1 MEASLLKLQQMRK
14 TKQAGNDGKMT
25 DDEKIRKQIRLDVTE
40 FGERFFKLGVDRQNQ
55 AYKDLFLLAN
65 STWRTIFSD
74 VSWSSNNLDAALIM
88 ALNKDK
94 NVGEDTFI
102 MEFGFHDKD
111 TAAYNWVG
119 SKP

>member
-1 MEASLLKLQQMRK
+1 MYDWIINVFQSLSVDYSKTINEVLEASRKMEASLLKLQQMRK

-65 STWRTIFSD
+65 ST
-74 VSWSSNNLDAALIM
+74 
-88 ALNKDK
+88 
-94 NVGEDTFI
+94 
-102 MEFGFHDKD
+102 
-111 TAAYNWVG
+111 
-119 SKP
+119 